1 MSQSSQA
8 CSQHAIPERLDREC
22 FCVTLDRDELYRAI
36 GDATADPQFCA
47 TFVPSRPHL
56 FSNTVVFL
64 SESDI
69 SHMLSTVR
77 AAEAASRLPTYREKV
92 LSWAP
97 EIARHD
103 PGPRGV
109 LMGFDFHLAPEGP
122 RLIEI
127 NTNAGGAFL
136 NALLTK
142 AQRACCPEVGVAL
155 GKSGADAF
163 GSAVWSMFENEWRLQ
178 GRIAPLSRIAIVDDR
193 PQEQY
198 LYPEFVL
205 AQRLLLKHN
214 VDAVIA
220 DAASLRYEHGR
231 LLIGEQPIDLLYN
244 RLVDFPLQAPEH
256 EAIRAAYLD
265 GAVVVTP
272 NPHVHALYAD
282 KRNMTLLSDAALLR
296 AWSLPEESIA
306 ALAAVPRT
314 VQVTPENAQDLWETR
329 KKLFFKPA
337 GGYGS
342 KAVYRGDKLTK
353 GVWTDITRGTYIAQ
367 DFAPPSERMIRI
379 DGVEHACKTDVRL
392 YVYDGQLLLAA
403 ARLYQ
408 GQVTNFRTPGGGFAP
423 VLVI

>member
-1 MSQSSQA
+1 MSPSSPA
-8 CSQHAIPERLDREC
+8 CGQHDIPERLNREC

-36 GDATADPQFCA
+36 GDATADPEFCA
-47 TFVPSRPHL
+47 TFAPSRPHL

-64 SESDI
+64 SEGDI
-69 SHMLSTVR
+69 SRMLRTVR
-77 AAEAASRLPTYREKV
+77 AVEAATRLSSYRETV

-142 AQRACCPEVGVAL
+142 AQRACCPEVEVAL
-155 GKSGADAF
+155 GKSGADTFDA
-163 GSAVWSMFENEWRLQ
+163 GVLGMFENEWRLQ
-178 GRIAPLSRIAIVDDR
+178 GRIAPLRRVAIVDDR

-205 AQRLLLKHN
+205 AERLFLKHGI
-214 VDAVIA
+214 DAVIA
-220 DAASLRYEHGR
+220 DAARLRYERGE
-231 LLIGEQPIDLLYN
+231 LLFGDKSIELLYN
-244 RLVDFPLQAPEH
+244 RLVDFPLQTAEH

-282 KRNMTLLSDAALLR
+282 KRNMTLLSDRALLG
-296 AWSLPEESIA
+296 AWGLPEESIA
-306 ALAAVPRT
+306 ALADVPRT
-314 VQVTPENAQDLWETR
+314 VQVTPENAQNLWETR

-353 GVWTDITRGTYIAQ
+353 GVWADIIRGTYIAQ

-379 DGVEHACKTDVRL
+379 DGVEQACKTDVRL

>member
-1 MSQSSQA
+1 MSPSSQA
-8 CSQHAIPERLDREC
+8 CSQHAIPERLNREC
-22 FCVTLDRDELYRAI
+22 FCITLNRDELYRSI
-36 GDATADPQFCA
+36 GDATADPEFCA

-64 SESDI
+64 SEGDI
-69 SHMLSTVR
+69 SRMLSTVR
-77 AAEAASRLPTYREKV
+77 AVEAASRLASYRERV

-109 LMGFDFHLAPEGP
+109 LMGFDFHLAPAGP

-155 GKSGADAF
+155 GKFGADAF
-163 GSAVWSMFENEWRLQ
+163 DSAVWSMFENEWTLQ
-178 GRIAPLSRIAIVDDR
+178 GRIAPLTRIAIVDDR

-205 AQRLLLKHN
+205 VQRLFLKHDI
-214 VDAVIA
+214 DAVIA
-220 DAASLRYEHGR
+220 DAASLRYERGD
-231 LLIGEQPIDLLYN
+231 LLIGEQPIGLLYN
-244 RLVDFPLQAPEH
+244 RLVDFPLQAAEH

-296 AWSLPEESIA
+296 AWGLPEESIA
-306 ALAAVPRT
+306 ALANVPRT
-314 VQVTPENAQDLWETR
+314 VQVTPENAQNLWETR

-353 GVWTDITRGTYIAQ
+353 GVWTDIIRSPYIAQ

-379 DGVEHACKTDVRL
+379 DGVEQACKTDVRL
-392 YVYDGQLLLAA
+392 YVYDGRLLLAA